1 MDNGMID
8 VLIVCLI
15 VSLLML
21 LLFVPGGT
29 YL

>member
-21 LLFVPGGT
+21 LLFVPGGI